1 MEIDLRVLELAA
13 SKICHDLISPIGAVN
28 NGLELMEEEQ
38 DHALQAEALAL
49 AQRSARRASI
59 LLQLYR
65 SLFGNAGN
73 QASFGPQEA
82 VQMAFDSLQGGK
94 VALEADL
101 AAAVPVLPEGYGKLV
116 LAAVMVAADT
126 LPRGGTVLLRLLPG
140 QQAPSLLL
148 TSSGA
153 QIAAHDE
160 VLQALHLRCQ
170 VEELSAHTV
179 LPYFT
184 ALVARRLGLTCRGEI
199 SQIGQFTLAI
209 SA

>member
-73 QASFGPQEA
+73 QTSFGPREA
-82 VQMAFDSLQGGK
+82 VQMAFESLQGGK

-101 AAAVPVLPEGYGKLV
+101 AGASPVLPEGYGKLI
-116 LAAVMVAADT
+116 LAAVVVAADT

-140 QQAPSLLL
+140 QSAPNLLL
-148 TSSGA
+148 TSTGA

-160 VLQALHLRCQ
+160 ILQALHLRSL

-184 ALVARRLGLTCRGEI
+184 AFLARRLGLVCHAETP
-199 SQIGQFTLAI
+199 QIGQFTLSI

>member
-73 QASFGPQEA
+73 QASFGPHEA
-82 VQMAFDSLQGGK
+82 VQMAFDCLQGGK
-94 VALEADL
+94 VTLEADL
-101 AAAVPVLPEGYGKLV
+101 ADAGPTPEGYGKLV

-126 LPRGGTVLLRLLPG
+126 LPRGGTVLVRLLPG
-140 QQAPSLLL
+140 PTAPSLSV
-148 TSSGA
+148 TASGA

-160 VLQALHLRCQ
+160 ILQALHLRSR
-170 VEELSAHTV
+170 VEDLSAHNV
-179 LPYFT
+179 LPYFM
-184 ALVARRLGLTCRGEI
+184 ALLARRLGLACRGE
-199 SQIGQFTLAI
+199 SSPIGQFTLSV

>member
-1 MEIDLRVLELAA
+1 
-13 SKICHDLISPIGAVN
+13 
-28 NGLELMEEEQ
+28 
-38 DHALQAEALAL
+38 LQAEALAL

-94 VALEADL
+94 VALDSDL
-101 AAAVPVLPEGYGKLV
+101 AGAGSVLPEGYGKLV

-140 QQAPSLLL
+140 QSAPSLLL

-153 QIAAHDE
+153 QIAAQDD
-160 VLQALHLRCQ
+160 VLQALHLRSQ
-170 VEELSAHTV
+170 VEEISAHTV

-184 ALVARRLGLTCRGEI
+184 ALVARRMGLTCRAENA
-199 SQIGQFTLAI
+199 QIGQFTLSI